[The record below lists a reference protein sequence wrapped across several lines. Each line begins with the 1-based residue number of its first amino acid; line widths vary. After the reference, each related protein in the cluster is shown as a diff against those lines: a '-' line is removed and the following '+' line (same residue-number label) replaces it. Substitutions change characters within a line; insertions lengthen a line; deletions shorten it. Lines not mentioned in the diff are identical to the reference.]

1 MPVVFVIAEEWMLR
15 AGIRAEL
22 RERGIQA
29 LGMENADEVG
39 RALSSGEAPAS
50 IVLDENAPA
59 ASDPAVLQLT
69 LRVPTILIASPS
81 LPCERVGTKV
91 LFRPVQIKDVV
102 AAVIDLLRSNA
113 V

>member
-39 RALSSGEAPAS
+39 RALASSEVPAAV
-50 IVLDENAPA
+50 VLDQNASA

-69 LRVPTILIASPS
+69 RRVPTVLIASRTLPS
-81 LPCERVGTKV
+81 ERAATRV
-91 LFRPVQIKDVV
+91 LLRPVQIKDVV
-102 AAVIDLLRSNA
+102 AAVTDLLRNS
-113 V
+113 